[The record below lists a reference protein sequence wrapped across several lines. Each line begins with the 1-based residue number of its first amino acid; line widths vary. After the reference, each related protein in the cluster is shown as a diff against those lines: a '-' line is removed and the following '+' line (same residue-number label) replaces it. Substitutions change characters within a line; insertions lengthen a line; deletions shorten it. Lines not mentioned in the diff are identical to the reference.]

1 MSKKILLCFGV
12 LPKCAKC
19 GCDEQRNVNSDI
31 LLGFPLC
38 AVGALKLQSVCRVRY
53 SDDNISSL
61 TSSPVP
67 EILQYNRP
75 GVVSPFVMLKITYG

>member
-1 MSKKILLCFGV
+1 MHNKR
-12 LPKCAKC
+12 LPQCAKC
-19 GCDEQRNVNSDI
+19 GCDEQRIVNSHI

-61 TSSPVP
+61 TSLPVP
-67 EILQYNRP
+67 EILYNNRT
-75 GVVSPFVMLKITYG
+75 GVFSHFVVLNIRYG